1 MQLGFMFFAR
11 DLGEV
16 REAARA
22 GEALGYT
29 LMGLGDSPSLA
40 FDPYVGLTL
49 AAQATGRMRLGP
61 TVTNPQTRHPLIVA
75 NLAAALEHL
84 APGRSFLGLSPGNS
98 GVRHAG
104 GRPASLATLRETVGI
119 LRGLLAG
126 GTVSHQGAALH
137 VMGGGLRV
145 PIMIAASGP
154 RSLRL
159 AGEIADVV
167 FVNVGF
173 TPDLVRQAMGW
184 VREGS
189 QAAGR
194 DWKTIETWV
203 FGIGAIA
210 DDAAQALDEARG
222 AAVAVA
228 AYVLPAYRAAGLL
241 PEEVAGRVDQLLG
254 EYQYGEHLTPGRTR
268 NYHLAERLGIAP
280 YLLQRFAL
288 AGAPSECLAGVRAL
302 QAIGVERLCLSYT
315 AGPDLLRYVRLFGE
329 RVLPTLRAP
338 GSP

>member
-1 MQLGFMFFAR
+1 MQFGFMFFAR

-22 GEALGYT
+22 GEALGYA
-29 LMGLGDSPSLA
+29 LLGLGDSPALA
-40 FDPYVGLTL
+40 FDPYVGLAL
-49 AAQATGRMRLGP
+49 AAQATGRLRLGP

-75 NLAAALEHL
+75 NLAATLERL
-84 APGRSFLGLSPGNS
+84 APRRSFLGLSPGNS

-104 GRPASLATLRETVGI
+104 ARPASLAALRETVGV
-119 LRGLLAG
+119 LRALLAG
-126 GTVSHQGAALH
+126 RDVSHQGATLR
-137 VMGGGLRV
+137 VMGGGPGV
-145 PIMIAASGP
+145 PILIAASGP

-173 TPDLVRQAMGW
+173 TPDLVREAMGW
-184 VREGS
+184 VREGAR
-189 QAAGR
+189 AAGR
-194 DWKTIETWV
+194 DWGTIETWV

-210 DDAAQALDEARG
+210 DEAAQALDEARG

-241 PEEVAGRVDQLLG
+241 PAEVAGRVDQLLA

-280 YLLQRFAL
+280 YLLERFAL
-288 AGAPSECLAGVRAL
+288 AGDPPACLARVRAL
-302 QAIGVERLCLSYT
+302 QAIGVDRLCLSYT

-329 RVLPTLRAP
+329 QILPQVGPA
-338 GSP
+338 